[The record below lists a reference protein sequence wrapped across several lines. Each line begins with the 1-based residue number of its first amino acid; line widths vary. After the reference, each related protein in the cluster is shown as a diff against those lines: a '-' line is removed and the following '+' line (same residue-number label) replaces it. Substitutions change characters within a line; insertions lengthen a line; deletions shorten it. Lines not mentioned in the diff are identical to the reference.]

1 MCLLRQHFDSVCCSF
16 LPRIFA
22 NLTGTLPPSL
32 PGVRPPAWP
41 GPKPRFSSCFWG
53 VFILPGLLQYIYI
66 QLYTYIMC
74 IYIYIHNMYISPKA
88 QSLALALLSAQAT
101 EVSRRPAAS
110 PPRQSSACR
119 RNVFRMSTDVGCG
132 MWDVGCIGI

>member
-1 MCLLRQHFDSVCCSF
+1 MYR
-16 LPRIFA
+16 
-22 NLTGTLPPSL
+22 
-32 PGVRPPAWP
+32 
-41 GPKPRFSSCFWG
+41 
-53 VFILPGLLQYIYI
+53 FILCIDIYI
-66 QLYTYIMC
+66 QLYTYIMCIFMC

-119 RNVFRMSTDVGCG
+119 RNVFRMSMDVGCG
-132 MWDVGCIGI
+132 GMS